1 MTIGRGAPCELDL
14 TFVDVDPAQQSIS
27 ADFLGVPQG
36 SAGKFAGRD
45 ARAFL
50 RDDPGGWQAI
60 VVDVFT
66 NPYSTPQ
73 HLLTAEFYRL
83 ARSKL
88 AAAGSLYVNHTA
100 YPGEELFLTR
110 VERTLR
116 SVFAGCSARATDYDS
131 GTGWHAESSQE
142 RNLLFHCPKSELD
155 SDRAVYSDAVPRAD
169 LDRSLRLG
177 GGE

>member
-1 MTIGRGAPCELDL
+1 MPAPSCAAIPE
-14 TFVDVDPAQQSIS
+14 A
-27 ADFLGVPQG
+27 
-36 SAGKFAGRD
+36 
-45 ARAFL
+45 
-50 RDDPGGWQAI
+50 WQAI

-100 YPGEELFLTR
+100 YPGEQLFLTR

-116 SVFAGCSARATDYDS
+116 SVFADCSARPADLDP
-131 GTGWHAESSQE
+131 GTGWHAETSEE
-142 RNLLFHCPKSELD
+142 RNLLFRCRKSELD
-155 SDRAVYSDAVPRAD
+155 TDRAVYTDAVPRAE
-169 LDRSLRLG
+169 LDRSLRLRRRAVH
-177 GGE
+177 